1 MNCELYSRI
10 HSFTKDECIY
20 YIQQHPIQIGG
31 MDLQMGTT
39 SVVEIDE
46 TYFSNRKYNRG
57 RVNRGQW
64 GFGGIKRKSVDV
76 SSYQL
81 KNLLSW
87 F

>member
-1 MNCELYSRI
+1 
-10 HSFTKDECIY
+10 
-20 YIQQHPIQIGG
+20 

-64 GFGGIKRKSVDV
+64 GFGGIKRKSGRC
-76 SSYQL
+76 
-81 KNLLSW
+81 LLVPVEDRAAPTLLVLIEKIRH
-87 F
+87 